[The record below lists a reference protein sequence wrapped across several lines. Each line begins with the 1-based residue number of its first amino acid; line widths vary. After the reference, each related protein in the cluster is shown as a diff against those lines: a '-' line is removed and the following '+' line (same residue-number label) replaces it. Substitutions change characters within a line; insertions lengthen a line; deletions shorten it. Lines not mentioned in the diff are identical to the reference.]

1 MKLLGSLLFA
11 WALGCGGAAA
21 PTAAPTAPAPAADA
35 DADADAG
42 RRVRWLPR
50 RPDLR
55 YLPRRSELPGLRRV
69 WPGGV
74 PTGVTARR
82 GQSSTVVRRISSGVV
97 TPSRIFWI
105 PAMRRLA

>member
-11 WALGCGGAAA
+11 WALGCGGAAGPDRGPDRA
-21 PTAAPTAPAPAADA
+21 RPCDADA
-35 DADADAG
+35 DADAD